1 MRLVDDDFTFE
12 KQAEYLD
19 KLFHDL
25 IKEGMAIQEIMNM
38 PYPYILDILEEK
50 QKPKKER
57 SSSFFDLMG

>member
-25 IKEGMAIQEIMNM
+25 IKEGMSISEIMDM
-38 PYPYILDILEEK
+38 PYSYILDILEEK
-50 QKPKKER
+50 QKPKKEK
-57 SSSFFDLMG
+57 SLISAFSG

>member
-38 PYPYILDILEEK
+38 PYSYILDILEEK
-50 QKPKKER
+50 QKPKKEK
-57 SSSFFDLMG
+57 SLISAFSG